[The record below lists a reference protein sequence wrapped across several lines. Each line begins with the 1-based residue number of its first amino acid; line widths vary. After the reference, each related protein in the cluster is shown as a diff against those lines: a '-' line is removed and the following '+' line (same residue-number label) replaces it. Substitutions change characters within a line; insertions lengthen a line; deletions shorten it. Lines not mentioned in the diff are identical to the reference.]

1 MILDKIN
8 FIFIH
13 IPKCG
18 GNSLTKLFSNYSN
31 EKIYIGHGRQDK
43 NNRFEIG
50 GKFTKKKHQK
60 LDEYK
65 KNLGD
70 LFEKYK
76 IITIIRD
83 PVKRLL
89 SQYYSPDSNL
99 HPNYF
104 IRKINHFTKKK
115 FNFLLFSYIFY
126 KYREPKL
133 NLETFENFIKTQDS
147 QSNFLKINQNFRHP
161 DYIINF
167 EKYDEDVNDFC
178 KKIGIEYS
186 YIYVNKKMSKI
197 NYDELDLKKL
207 QRILEKT
214 HHAEDYSN
222 FSKYFKFK

>member
-70 LFEKYK
+70 LFEKY
-76 IITIIRD
+76 TF
-83 PVKRLL
+83 
-89 SQYYSPDSNL
+89 S
-99 HPNYF
+99 
-104 IRKINHFTKKK
+104 
-115 FNFLLFSYIFY
+115 LLF
-126 KYREPKL
+126 
-133 NLETFENFIKTQDS
+133 
-147 QSNFLKINQNFRHP
+147 
-161 DYIINF
+161 
-167 EKYDEDVNDFC
+167 
-178 KKIGIEYS
+178 
-186 YIYVNKKMSKI
+186 
-197 NYDELDLKKL
+197 
-207 QRILEKT
+207 
-214 HHAEDYSN
+214 A
-222 FSKYFKFK
+222 